1 MQLHA
6 RPSHVLRTAA
16 AIALALAVGPLPA
29 VADLEVETCSCDDIA
44 QIQYRIMEDAAAI
57 DAYAKYR
64 EDRTT
69 PFTPNTA
76 SNYLKLQT
84 FVQAALNE
92 FAGRAK
98 LESPLD
104 AGEQA
109 KTGFFDGKCQTY
121 PAQYKVEPTPCMKAA
136 LDMHEAVHRRMC
148 EELLLGRHVTLRP
161 KIQEEIDAYTAE
173 GKFLQDERQRLLCNC
188 DYYAV
193 KIERHDTLDYQAQ
206 IDHQTQDWLLH
217 DSEDHPF
224 VQIPLQLSAG
234 KVSGDAS
241 GSITIVM
248 GDTSKVTA
256 CDATHEPSPG
266 SMTTTGEMAMSFKVS
281 GMMAHEFTPTLTTD
295 SGDLIG
301 QLDCVN
307 THTERKSAVDQP
319 LKATADMDLRFTKLD
334 DVQES
339 KMPLGNG
346 GQSDFKTTL
355 VLNERWIN
363 VKAKNGRGSTVED
376 GLRVIG
382 LTDCADSKS

>member
-1 MQLHA
+1 MNLPA
-6 RPSHVLRTAA
+6 RPNRLLRTAA

-29 VADLEVETCSCDDIA
+29 IADLEVETCSCDDIA
-44 QIQYRIMEDAAAI
+44 QIQYRIMEDAVAI
-57 DAYAKYR
+57 DAYAQYR
-64 EDRTT
+64 ENHTT

-76 SNYLKLQT
+76 STYHAMQES
-84 FVQAALNE
+84 VQAELTA
-92 FAGRAK
+92 FAQRAK
-98 LESPLD
+98 IEAPLES
-104 AGEQA
+104 GEQGR
-109 KTGFFDGKCQTY
+109 TGFIDGKCQTIW
-121 PAQYKVEPTPCMKAA
+121 PPYKVDPTPCMKAA

-148 EELLLGRHVTLRP
+148 EELLLSRHLTLRP
-161 KIQEEIDAYTAE
+161 KLQEEIDGYTTEAR
-173 GKFLQDERQRLLCNC
+173 FLQEERQRLLCNC

-193 KIERHDTLDYQAQ
+193 KIERHDTLDYPTQFN
-206 IDHQTQDWLLH
+206 HQTQDWLLH
-217 DSEDHPF
+217 DSELHPF
-224 VQIPLQLSAG
+224 VQIPLQIYIG

-241 GSITIVM
+241 GSVTILM
-248 GDTSKVTA
+248 SDTSKVTA

-295 SGDLIG
+295 TADMIG

-307 THTERKSAVDQP
+307 TRTERKTAVDQP
-319 LKATADMDLRFTKLD
+319 LKATGDMALRFTKLD

-355 VLNERWIN
+355 VLNDRWKN
-363 VKAKNGRGSTVED
+363 VKAKNGRGSTVEE

-382 LTDCADSKS
+382 LTDCADSK

>member
-1 MQLHA
+1 MKLHA
-6 RPSHVLRTAA
+6 QKNRALHVATT
-16 AIALALAVGPLPA
+16 IALVIAIGPLPA

-44 QIQYRIMEDAAAI
+44 QIQYRVMEDAVAI
-57 DAYAKYR
+57 NAYANYR
-64 EDRTT
+64 EDHTT

-76 SNYLKLQT
+76 KTYLELQN

-92 FAGRAK
+92 FAGQAK
-98 LESPLD
+98 LQSPFD

-109 KTGFFDGKCQTY
+109 RTGFFDGKCQTY

-148 EELLLGRHVTLRP
+148 EELLLSRHLTLRP

-173 GKFLQDERQRLLCNC
+173 AKFLQDERDRLLCNC

-193 KIERHDTLDYQAQ
+193 KIERHDTLDYPTQV
-206 IDHQTQDWLLH
+206 DHQTQDWLLH

-224 VQIPLQLSAG
+224 VQIPLQLNAG
-234 KVSGDAS
+234 KVSGDAP
-241 GSITIVM
+241 GSVKIVM

-256 CDATHEPSPG
+256 CDANHEPSPG
-266 SMTTTGEMAMSFKVS
+266 STNTTGEMAMSFKLS
-281 GMMAHEFTPTLTTD
+281 GTMAHEFTPTLETD
-295 SGDLIG
+295 SGDMIG
-301 QLDCVN
+301 QIDCVN

-334 DVQES
+334 DVQE
-339 KMPLGNG
+339 KVTPLGYG

-363 VKAKNGRGSTVED
+363 VKAKNNRGSTVEEA
-376 GLRVIG
+376 LRVIG
-382 LTDCADSKS
+382 LTDCADSK